1 MIHYQEQV
9 RCKKLSDFTPL
20 YTNEC
25 EKEMG
30 KRSHC
35 LTQSNNPSPNPNQDT
50 DRELKMIKT
59 IVASYLEWYPELRN
73 STEALIKRIQGTNKG
88 YAQLKSESIARS
100 MRYIQNNEGRFIP
113 TDPEVI
119 KKKLERSIEFR
130 KHYRR

>member
-1 MIHYQEQV
+1 M
-9 RCKKLSDFTPL
+9 CKKLSDFTPN
-20 YTNEC
+20 TNEC

-30 KRSHC
+30 MSSHC
-35 LTQSNNPSPNPNQDT
+35 LTQSNSSLPSPNDT
-50 DRELKMIKT
+50 ERELKIVKT
-59 IVASYLEWYPELRN
+59 IVESYLEWYPELRN

-88 YAQLKSESIARS
+88 YANLKSESIARA
-100 MRYIQNNEGRFIP
+100 MRQIQNHEGRYIP